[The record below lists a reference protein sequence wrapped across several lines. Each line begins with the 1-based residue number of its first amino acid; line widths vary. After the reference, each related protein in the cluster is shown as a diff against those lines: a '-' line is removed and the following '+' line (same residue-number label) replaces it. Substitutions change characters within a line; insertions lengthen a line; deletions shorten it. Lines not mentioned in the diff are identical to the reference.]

1 MAAIRGGYCRD
12 PTMAHMLRCLFF
24 LEAKFEVVL
33 TAIRVPGVDNGPA
46 DAISRNNLDVFFGL
60 VPLAHQ
66 VACQIPAGL
75 VDQLVI
81 EGHWTSE
88 DWKSWLGT
96 LLMLP

>member
-33 TAIRVPGVDNGPA
+33 TAIHVPGVDNGPA

-66 VACQIPAGL
+66 VACQIPVGL

-88 DWKSWLGT
+88 DWKSWIT